1 MSANTLWDL
10 SGKVILVTGATGAL
24 AGEAAQYLLQQGA
37 KVIFMSRSQERIDKA
52 ISRAGE
58 NQSLASGYPCDVS
71 DRGGLETVAARIR
84 DQHGKLD
91 ALINGA
97 GGNQPGATIAP
108 GQSVFDL
115 DLNDYDKVMDLNLK
129 GTLLPSLVF
138 GKMMSEQGAGS
149 IINFS
154 SASSLQVLTR
164 VLGYSN
170 AKAAV
175 DNLTRWM
182 AVDFAQKHGT
192 KFASTPSVRDFSSG
206 SKIKLSCSM
215 TTARSRSVV
224 SKSSIKPPWGASEK
238 PLKYAERSIICSVM
252 PPASLPARSFMSMVD
267 LASTLE
273 YKL

>member
-182 AVDFAQKHGT
+182 AVDFAQKHGDKIRVNAVCPGFFIGQQNKALLLNDDGSLT
-192 KFASTPSVRDFSSG
+192 ERGQQIINKTPMGRFG
-206 SKIKLSCSM
+206 EAPEICGAIHYLLSDA
-215 TTARSRSVV
+215 ARFVTGQV
-224 SKSSIKPPWGASEK
+224 
-238 PLKYAERSIICSVM
+238 LH
-252 PPASLPARSFMSMVD
+252 VD
-267 LASTLE
+267 GGFGVYTGV
-273 YKL
+273 